1 MTWSG
6 SYLAACAVPAS
17 ATVKVAAHAAA
28 NIVLRIGSSWIVC
41 LPSGAIPAGGS
52 DETRKSV

>member
-1 MTWSG
+1 
-6 SYLAACAVPAS
+6 LAACAVPAS

-41 LPSGAIPAGGS
+41 LPSGAYPAARS
-52 DETRKSV
+52 DETRKFV